1 MIITFWKIL
10 KVGGQV
16 EDKGRCRQKY
26 LWVLDNQISEEKTTL
41 HFGKFKSTQYDHFVP
56 KKHLGK

>member
-1 MIITFWKIL
+1 MIVTFWKIL

-16 EDKGRCRQKY
+16 EDKGRCSQKY

-56 KKHLGK
+56 